1 MDSPTGLG
9 ICRLSD
15 GLRKALLEDTSSD
28 SCGELGD
35 LKGCEPG
42 SGEEGEPANLC
53 SSSGFQPLSLSATA
67 VQQLDTRQPR
77 RASQPACSAHQAAD
91 QHPAAINVPWL
102 HKQLLQRSLLSTPLL
117 SHRSLLST
125 PLLSHPS
132 TSIFAHPVTCTLS
145 SLFPSSLNVPSF
157 PAQSTTHHLPPF
169 SNSHHHQQPAAQQ
182 ARWDVTQLMRGA
194 WTGGD
199 GCAWQSWAS

>member
-102 HKQLLQRSLLSTPLL
+102 HQAATAALPAIHPPSLSPLHKHIRSPRTLHSLISLSFKPQRP
-117 SHRSLLST
+117 
-125 PLLSHPS
+125 
-132 TSIFAHPVTCTLS
+132 
-145 SLFPSSLNVPSF
+145 LFPSAIHNTPS
-157 PAQSTTHHLPPF
+157 PTLQQLTPP
-169 SNSHHHQQPAAQQ
+169 PAASSTAGEMGCHPADARGVDRGGWLRLAELGVLAQ
-182 ARWDVTQLMRGA
+182 AI
-194 WTGGD
+194 
-199 GCAWQSWAS
+199 S